1 VVPEALTTMADEIAI
16 DEKSYHDWLTE
27 ALARD
32 EATWAAL
39 EAKLKTLRVRR
50 DPDADGSEV
59 PRDC

>member
-1 VVPEALTTMADEIAI
+1 MPDESVT

-32 EATWAAL
+32 EQTWAAL
-39 EAKLKTLRVRR
+39 EAKLKSLRVRR
-50 DPDADGSEV
+50 DGDADRKER